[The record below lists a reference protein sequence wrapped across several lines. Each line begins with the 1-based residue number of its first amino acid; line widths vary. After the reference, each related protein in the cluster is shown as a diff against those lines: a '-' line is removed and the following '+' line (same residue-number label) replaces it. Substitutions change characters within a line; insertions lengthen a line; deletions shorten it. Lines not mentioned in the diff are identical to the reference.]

1 MRYIRTNS
9 EKKKEDKSGQC
20 DMTEKIYF
28 LKVPLRKDVVL
39 G

>member
-9 EKKKEDKSGQC
+9 EKKKDKSGQC